1 MRIGLFQSISV
12 VFVMFVLLLGGCGD
26 SDETKSKNLLS
37 QAETLIQQGDELQAE
52 QLLADLVA
60 RYPETQ
66 SGATASKHLERIQA
80 QRDLRERDLREQ
92 QEFTKVLDSYQ
103 QVLNGYHELY
113 AGYPRSISALDQSD
127 YFFDS
132 AYLEGI
138 TPDGYQVYL
147 LLKSDGSGYR
157 LWCVNKAKDRGYA
170 VETLSSNLVPF
181 ERDEMLKELKARF
194 RTMTWDSKLV
204 ALETAG

>member
-1 MRIGLFQSISV
+1 MRKGLFQSISV
-12 VFVMFVLLLGGCGD
+12 VLVMFVLLLGGCGD
-26 SDETKSKNLLS
+26 SDETKSKNLLN
-37 QAETLIQQGDELQAE
+37 QAETLLQQGDELQAE

-80 QRDLRERDLREQ
+80 QRDLRERNLREQ

-103 QVLNGYHELY
+103 QVLNGYHALY

-132 AYLEGI
+132 AYLEEI

-204 ALETAG
+204 ALETDG